1 MKADSISG
9 QQNNLHSSGI
19 YDELTQSYNRTFYQE
34 MLDEF
39 VTSTLS
45 LGKPLNAILININQF
60 AKINNFYSLQAGDSI
75 LISLCMRIREFFNH
89 QQVLIRMNGDEFM
102 ILVSDNVDLELL
114 ERLYETLSTPYHVNG
129 NILECSVRLAYLLN
143 LNLSFNVNNLYS
155 SLASSINFAKRAK
168 INLIKFDPV
177 HSELSYNKLDFPAA
191 IQKLF
196 DEDRFFI
203 VLQPVGTDI
212 NQIIGYEVLVR
223 LDLDGNILNPDM
235 FIDYIME
242 NGFSSKLNQLMLDK
256 VILLLQNE
264 CWSHLLSTTQL
275 KISINLALS
284 VENFLLHVDELLKVY
299 VINKELFQNVQLEF
313 EITENQLMP
322 DDAKNSHFFRQL
334 IEKVH
339 QFGIRLALD
348 DFGVAYSSLQR
359 LMECRFDTVKLDM
372 SFARALNPRHD
383 NYENSLAIF
392 EAISFYARKMNIDLV
407 AEGIETLEQLR
418 ILQGIGYKYFQGYI
432 LGQTLAFIDACQ
444 LHMEKYSQS

>member
-1 MKADSISG
+1 MKVDSIPG
-9 QQNNLHSSGI
+9 WQNNLHSAGI
-19 YDELTQSYNRTFYQE
+19 HDELTQSYNRTFYQE
-34 MLDEF
+34 MLDELIA
-39 VTSTLS
+39 TTLS
-45 LGKPLNAILININQF
+45 LGTPLNAILININQF
-60 AKINNFYSLQAGDSI
+60 AKINNFYSLQVGDSI
-75 LISLCMRIREFFNH
+75 LIALCTRVREFFSH

-102 ILVSDNVDLELL
+102 ILVNETIDLEQLELL
-114 ERLYETLSTPYHVNG
+114 YQTLSAPYHVSG
-129 NILECSVRLAYLLN
+129 YILECSIRLAYLLN
-143 LNLSFNVNNLYS
+143 LNQSFNANNLYS
-155 SLASSINFAKRAK
+155 SLAGSISFAKIAK
-168 INLIKFDPV
+168 INLIKFDPA
-177 HSELSYNKLDFPAA
+177 HSELSYNKLDFPVA

-223 LDLDGNILNPDM
+223 LDLDGNTLNPDM

-242 NGFSSKLNQLMLDK
+242 NGFSSKLNRLMLDK
-256 VILLLQNE
+256 VILLLQDE
-264 CWSHLLSTTQL
+264 CWSRLLSTSKL

-284 VENFLLHVDELLKVY
+284 VENFLLHVDELLAVY
-299 VINKELFQNVQLEF
+299 DLNKELFKNVQLEF

-334 IEKVH
+334 LAKVH

-372 SFARALNPRHD
+372 SFARALNPQHD

-407 AEGIETLEQLR
+407 AEGIETPEQLR

-444 LHMEKYSQS
+444 LHLEKYSQN